1 LILLGIVDSSVIPVP
16 GSMDAVVI
24 LLSAHHRPWW
34 PYYAFMATLG
44 AVLGGFITYRLA
56 EKGGEETLEKK
67 IGKNQAEK
75 VYRRFAKRGFVTVAV
90 GSVIPPPF
98 PMVPLLLAAG
108 VLQYPRKKFIAA
120 LAIGR
125 GVRFFG
131 IAYLGHVY
139 GKAIIAWLSHCY
151 KPILYT
157 LIALAALG
165 GIAALIYFGWYRP
178 KRQRDERKR
187 ELPLGQFSFPHHHNT
202 KQEQPPRTGTDR

>member
-1 LILLGIVDSSVIPVP
+1 
-16 GSMDAVVI
+16 
-24 LLSAHHRPWW
+24 
-34 PYYAFMATLG
+34 
-44 AVLGGFITYRLA
+44 
-56 EKGGEETLEKK
+56 
-67 IGKNQAEK
+67 
-75 VYRRFAKRGFVTVAV
+75 
-90 GSVIPPPF
+90 
-98 PMVPLLLAAG
+98 MVPLLLAAG
-108 VLQYPRKKFIAA
+108 VLQYPGKKFIAA

-125 GVRFFG
+125 GIRFFG